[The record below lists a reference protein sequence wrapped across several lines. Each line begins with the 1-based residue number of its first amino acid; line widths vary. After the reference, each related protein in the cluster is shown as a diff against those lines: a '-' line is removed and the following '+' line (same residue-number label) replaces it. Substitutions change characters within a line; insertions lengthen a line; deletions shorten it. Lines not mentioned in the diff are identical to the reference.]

1 MELIITIVIWAAVI
15 QGFLLALIFILP
27 GKHSSFANRLLGFF
41 LLTFVFAALSD
52 LLPFSHI
59 GNYSISGY
67 FTLPEVKL
75 LFPVLFI
82 HFVLEKVGRSSSYRL
97 FLRIN
102 YILAIFMI
110 SLTLINI
117 LLVLVS
123 DNTLLG
129 LFGWKYLEPFF
140 LGQQYYAFILTV
152 AAFVIALKE
161 TLGYRNLI
169 RNEYT
174 DYDMMK
180 IRWLWQYTIVLA
192 PIILLWGAELF
203 RIIRGGTG
211 QSELTTYAYAGIAF
225 FNYFVSYKAFTQQTL
240 FDNSAD
246 PPEALE
252 LKSPGPKST
261 SATVDPDICEKIR
274 NEMEKNEFYLNQN
287 LSLHIFAREVQI
299 SARII
304 SACIN
309 QHFGINFNEWVN
321 NYRVEKSLARL
332 KDPKSNN
339 LSIEGIGTSSGFK
352 SRSAMY
358 EAFKRKLG
366 KSPGHFR

>member
-1 MELIITIVIWAAVI
+1 MDLIITIIIWAAVI
-15 QGFLLALIFILP
+15 QGFLLGLVFVLP

-41 LLTFVFAALSD
+41 LLSFVFAALSD

-82 HFVLEKVGRSSSYRL
+82 HFVLEKVGRYSSYRL
-97 FLRIN
+97 FLRVN
-102 YILAIFMI
+102 YVLAFFMI
-110 SLTLINI
+110 SLTVINI

-123 DNTLLG
+123 DNTLLD
-129 LFGWKYLEPFF
+129 LLGWKYLEPFF
-140 LGQQYYAFILTV
+140 LGQQYYAFILTI

-161 TLGYRNLI
+161 TLGYRNLV
-169 RNEYT
+169 RNEST
-174 DYDMMK
+174 DYHMMK

-192 PIILLWGAELF
+192 PIIILWGAELF

-211 QSELTTYAYAGIAF
+211 QSEFTTYAYIGIAF

-240 FDNSAD
+240 FDNSD
-246 PPEALE
+246 DLPGEFE
-252 LKSPGPKST
+252 LKSPGPKGS
-261 SATVDPDICEKIR
+261 SVMVNPGICERIR
-274 NEMEKNEFYLNQN
+274 NEMETKEFYLDQN
-287 LSLHIFAREVQI
+287 LSLHDFASEIQI
-299 SARII
+299 SARNI

-309 QHFGINFNEWVN
+309 QYVGINFNEWVN
-321 NYRVEKSLARL
+321 NYRVEKALAHL
-332 KDPKSNN
+332 KDPKSNH
-339 LSIEGIGTSSGFK
+339 LSIEGIGTNSGFK

-366 KSPGHFR
+366 KSPGYFR